1 MRVRS
6 CGLLTP
12 VCLFSVIA
20 CGEDPVATSETT
32 SASTTAETTAA
43 TTAETTTAAPTTTA
57 EPPTTSD
64 TPTTAASTGEAPEP
78 PAIARG
84 IRLTR
89 VTATQGVQTEIV
101 RDGLELPPE
110 DYAVALISRRKTVL
124 RADWSLHASFVPREL
139 LARLTLYTPEGETH
153 VDEYKALVEGPSN
166 DGDFTRTFRWQLPA
180 ELVRPG
186 MEYRIEAFEADPE
199 AASGEV
205 SDPPPI
211 LPLAGR
217 GKLVVE
223 DNPMVI
229 KVELIPVKHVFDGM
243 TCMPTITDDD
253 VLDMQKWMEQHN
265 AVERAELTVAEPMEY
280 TESIGTAE
288 EGFVPVLTALGI
300 HRAKVKPAAN
310 VYWYG
315 LLQSCDAYPIGLLG
329 QAYGI
334 PEAPTVGLAF
344 QRIATGRYLGS
355 GADARDTFVHEVGHS
370 QGRYH
375 IRCSGGEAGTDPD
388 YPHPNGR
395 IGVWGYGIH
404 DTQLRSPTGYR
415 DYMTYCDNSFV
426 SDYGWDL
433 TYGFIKELSSWDMA
447 GAPAEDA
454 PLLVG
459 TLHSDGSA
467 TWWTTRGSA
476 PQRGRSSDT
485 RVEFAIAGETITLP
499 ASVGEIPDSSA
510 QVVAAPLP
518 PRWAEVDA
526 LRLVVAGQLRHASP
540 RAAVRELHAAP

>member
-1 MRVRS
+1 MRDRS

-20 CGEDPVATSETT
+20 CGDDPVATTDTNAASTTSETT
-32 SASTTAETTAA
+32 TAE
-43 TTAETTTAAPTTTA
+43 TAAPTTTA

-64 TPTTAASTGEAPEP
+64 TPTTASTGEVVEP

-110 DYAVALISRRKTVL
+110 DYTVPLISRRKTVL
-124 RADWSLHASFVPREL
+124 RADWSLHADFVPREL
-139 LARLTLYTPEGETH
+139 LARLTVYTPEGETH

-166 DGDFTRTFRWQLPA
+166 DGDFARTFRWQLPA
-180 ELVRPG
+180 DLVRPG
-186 MEYRIEAFEADPE
+186 MEYRIETFEADPD

-217 GKLVVE
+217 GTLVVE

-253 VLDMQKWMEQHN
+253 LLAMKNWLEQHN
-265 AVERAELTVAEPMEY
+265 AVERADVTVAEPMEY
-280 TESIGTAE
+280 TESIGKSE

-300 HRAKVKPAAN
+300 LRAKLDPPAN

-315 LLQSCDAYPIGLLG
+315 LLQSCDAYPFGLLG

-334 PEAPTVGLAF
+334 PDAPTRGLGF
-344 QRIATGRYLGS
+344 QRIATGRYFGS
-355 GADARDTFVHEVGHS
+355 GAEARDTFVHEVGHS

-375 IRCSGGEAGTDPD
+375 IRCSGGEAGTDAD

-404 DTQLRSPTGYR
+404 DTQLRSPTGFR
-415 DYMTYCDNSFV
+415 DYMSYCNNSFV

-433 TYGFIKELSSWDMA
+433 TYDFIKELSSWDMA
-447 GAPAEDA
+447 GAPADDA

-459 TLHSDGSA
+459 TLHSDGRA

-476 PQRGRSSDT
+476 PQRGRGPDT
-485 RVEFAIAGETITLP
+485 RVEFAIAGATITLP

-518 PRWAEVDA
+518 ARWAEVDA

>member
-20 CGEDPVATSETT
+20 CGDDPVATGD
-32 SASTTAETTAA
+32 A
-43 TTAETTTAAPTTTA
+43 TTTNSEPATTTDATTT
-57 EPPTTSD
+57 TTD
-64 TPTTAASTGEAPEP
+64 TPTTDTTAIPTTGEPAP
-78 PAIARG
+78 ASVFARG

-101 RDGLELPPE
+101 CDGLEVPSE
-110 DYAVALISRRKTVL
+110 DYAVPLISRRKTVL
-124 RADWSLHASFVPREL
+124 RADWSLHASFVPRAL
-139 LARLTLYTPEGETH
+139 LARLTVYTPEGDTH
-153 VDEYKALVEGPSN
+153 VDEYEAMVAGPSS
-166 DGDFTRTFRWQLPA
+166 DGDFNKTFRWQLPA

-186 MEYRIEAFEADPE
+186 MEYRIEAFEQDPDYSE
-199 AASGEV
+199 GEV

-223 DNPMVI
+223 DNPMI
-229 KVELIPVKHVFDGM
+229 LKVELLPVKHVFAGM

-253 VLDMQKWMEQHN
+253 VLAMQKWMEQHN
-265 AVERAELTVAEPMEY
+265 AVERAEITVIDPLEY

-288 EGFVPVLTALGI
+288 DGFVPVLTALGI
-300 HRAKVKPAAN
+300 RRAKDKPPAN

-315 LLQSCDAYPIGLLG
+315 LLESCDAYPPGLLG

-334 PEAPTVGLAF
+334 PDTPTVGLAF

-355 GADARDTFVHEVGHS
+355 GLEARDTFVHEVGHS

-375 IRCSGGEAGTDPD
+375 IACSGGEAGVDES
-388 YPHPNGR
+388 YPYPNGR

-415 DYMTYCDNSFV
+415 DYMTYCNDSFV
-426 SDYGWDL
+426 SDFGWDL
-433 TYGFIKELSSWDMA
+433 TYGYIKELSSWDTQ
-447 GAPAEDA
+447 APPAKPA
-454 PLLVG
+454 PLLLA
-459 TLHSDGSA
+459 TLYPDGRA
-467 TWWTTRGSA
+467 TWWTTHGT
-476 PQRGRSSDT
+476 PPKRGRNPGT
-485 RVEFAIAGETITLP
+485 RVEFTTAGTTLSLP
-499 ASVGEIPDSSA
+499 ASLGDIPDSDA
-510 QVVAAPLP
+510 LIVAAPLP
-518 PRWAEVDA
+518 PQWSAVTS
-526 LRLVVAGQLRHASP
+526 LRLLVDGKP
-540 RAAVRELHAAP
+540 RATTLRTAVRDLAN